1 MFFPTIEIRT
11 CTWGQA
17 VVVTINFSCNSSVE
31 SLANKMSQ
39 LANSNGD
46 RIIPWNQVVY
56 SSKSKESVEESGW
69 KDTDAQSRR
78 SAQKE
83 GWKIGSTYSVRRLE
97 GEHWLPKIG
106 KRREKSLSRVWLCDP
121 MDGGTWLATVHGIFQ
136 TRILEWVAFSRGS
149 SWSRSGLPSPGDL
162 PDPGSN
168 LGLLH
173 CRQLLY
179 HLSHQEAPK

>member
-1 MFFPTIEIRT
+1 MFFPTIEIWT

-31 SLANKMSQ
+31 PLANKMSQ

-46 RIIPWNQVVY
+46 RIIPRNQVVCG
-56 SSKSKESVEESGW
+56 SKSKESVEESGW
-69 KDTDAQSRR
+69 KDTDTQSRR

-97 GEHWLPKIG
+97 GEQWLPKVG
-106 KRREKSLSRVWLCDP
+106 KRREKSLSCVWLF
-121 MDGGTWLATVHGIFQ
+121 ATPW
-136 TRILEWVAFSRGS
+136 TVANQVPPSMGFSRQEY
-149 SWSRSGLPSPGDL
+149 WSGLPSPGDL

-168 LGLLH
+168 LGLPH
-173 CRQLLY
+173 CRQPLY
-179 HLSHQEAPK
+179 HLSHQEAPKEERWVPNH

>member
-1 MFFPTIEIRT
+1 MFFPTIEIWT

-46 RIIPWNQVVY
+46 RITPWNQVMC

-69 KDTDAQSRR
+69 KDTDTQSRR

-97 GEHWLPKIG
+97 GEQWLPKAE
-106 KRREKSLSRVWLCDP
+106 KRREKSLSRAQLF
-121 MDGGTWLATVHGIFQ
+121 ATPW
-136 TRILEWVAFSRGS
+136 TVADQVPLSVGFSRQEYWG
-149 SWSRSGLPSPGDL
+149 RLPFPSP
-162 PDPGSN
+162 SW
-168 LGLLH
+168 
-173 CRQLLY
+173 LY
-179 HLSHQEAPK
+179 FLEIIN